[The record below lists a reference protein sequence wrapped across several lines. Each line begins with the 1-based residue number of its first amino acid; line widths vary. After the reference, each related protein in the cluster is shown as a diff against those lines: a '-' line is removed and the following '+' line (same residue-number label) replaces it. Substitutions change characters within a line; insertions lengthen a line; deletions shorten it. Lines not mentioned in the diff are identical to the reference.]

1 MAGAAAAFRRAG
13 RYPGADMDDLSTPS
27 PWQTTRFEVRTRLEP
42 LDYLHSMG
50 AVRWSAIERVVA
62 WLAAVGMSGIGAV
75 AALILLEPFVERLP
89 VYPYWDWGL
98 ATALAGALVA
108 FLVYKVFI
116 MGPYIDSMFEGQPIG
131 MGESTIVADANGVTA
146 TSAGIE
152 TRIPW
157 ERILDVVV
165 TNQHLFLMFG
175 RVVGVIVPR
184 RAFANDDDAQ
194 RFAEFVS
201 GKALKPN

>member
-1 MAGAAAAFRRAG
+1 
-13 RYPGADMDDLSTPS
+13 MDDLSTPS
-27 PWQTTRFEVRTRLEP
+27 PWQATTRFEVRTRLEP
-42 LDYLHSMG
+42 LDYLHSMS
-50 AVRWSAIERVVA
+50 AVRWSVIERVVA

-75 AALILLEPFVERLP
+75 AALILREPFVERLP

-157 ERILDVVV
+157 ERVLDVVV